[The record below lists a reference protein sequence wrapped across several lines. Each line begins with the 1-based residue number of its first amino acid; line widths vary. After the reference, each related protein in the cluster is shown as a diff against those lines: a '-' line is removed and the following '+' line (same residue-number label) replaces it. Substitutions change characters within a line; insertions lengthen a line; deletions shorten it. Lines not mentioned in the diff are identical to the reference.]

1 MNSTPAGSVP
11 PRPAL
16 ARWLERPW
24 FLALWCVLAA
34 FGAYACMYGFRKPFT
49 AGTYADTQ
57 YGLQLK
63 GWLVTAQVLGY
74 TISKFIGIKV
84 IAEMTPAR
92 RANALLGLVA
102 VAQGALLL
110 FAFVP
115 APYNAACLFLNGLP
129 LGLVFGLVLGFLEGR
144 RMTELFV
151 AGLCASFILADG
163 VTKTV
168 GAALLRSGVPEPWM
182 PFSAGLVFAAPL
194 VCFVWML
201 RHIPAPSQLDV
212 AARSERTAMSARD
225 RLAMIKRHGVG
236 LLMILL
242 AYLLITVL
250 RSFRADFAPEIWAG
264 LGLGKQPAVFTYS
277 EMWVALGVVA
287 SSGLLVLVKD
297 NRRAFL
303 FALGLSTAALG
314 MAALALAL
322 QRAGSLPPFT
332 FMVLLGLGMYV
343 PYVAV
348 HTTVFERLVA
358 LTRERANIG
367 FLMYLADA
375 LGYLGY
381 AAVMLARSAQPRHEN
396 FLALFLSVSTW
407 LVAGAMGA
415 MAVAGVLYAWRTRRN
430 SSITRL

>member
-1 MNSTPAGSVP
+1 MNPPPVGSTSA
-11 PRPAL
+11 RPAL

-57 YGLQLK
+57 FGLQLK

-74 TISKFIGIKV
+74 MISKFVGIKV

-92 RANALLGLVA
+92 RARTILGLVA
-102 VAQGALLL
+102 VAQAALLL

-151 AGLCASFILADG
+151 AGLCASFIVADG
-163 VTKTV
+163 ATKTV
-168 GAALLRSGVPEPWM
+168 GASLLRSGVPEAWM
-182 PFSAGLVFAAPL
+182 PFTAGLMFIAPL
-194 VCFVWML
+194 ACFVWML
-201 RHIPAPSQLDV
+201 RHIPPPSHLDV
-212 AARSERTAMSARD
+212 AARSERTSMSAQD
-225 RLAMIKRHGVG
+225 RLAMIKRHGLG
-236 LLMILL
+236 LMLIVF

-264 LGLGKQPAVFTYS
+264 LGLEKQPAVFTYS

-287 SSGLLVLVKD
+287 SSGLLVLVRD

-303 FALGLSTAALG
+303 IALGLSAASLG
-314 MAALALAL
+314 MATLALML
-322 QRAGSLPPFT
+322 QRAGTLPPFT

-348 HTTVFERLVA
+348 QTTVFERLVA
-358 LTRERANIG
+358 LTRERGNIG
-367 FLMYLADA
+367 FLIYLADA
-375 LGYLGY
+375 IGYLGY
-381 AAVMLARSAQPRHEN
+381 AAVMLARSALPRDEN
-396 FLALFLSVSTW
+396 FLALFLNVSSW

-415 MAVAGVLYAWRTRRN
+415 MALAGALYAWRTRRN
-430 SSITRL
+430 SSTTRL